1 MSKDRYEATNTF
13 VYQVS
18 RPNGEPLA
26 EHFRFVEQPLEPL
39 EEGAA
44 WVKNVHF
51 SVDPYMRECMDGD
64 WELNTPLEGR
74 TIGQVV
80 QSATPRLVPG
90 DWVFHREGWRTYAQ
104 VKPDEVRVIQPIE
117 GVPLRAWL
125 SVLGGT
131 GLTAWVA
138 LTRIV
143 QLQAGESIYISA
155 AAGGVGS
162 AAAQFARL
170 LGAKRVIGST
180 RSIEKAKILTE
191 RLGYTDAFV
200 YQPGNISSQLH
211 EVIPEGINVFLD
223 NVGGEQLE
231 AAIAALNEQG
241 RIALIGAVSQY
252 SALSPPAAPRNLF
265 DLVGK
270 SLTLKGFLVRD
281 YKNLQQEL
289 EAAIIPHIQSGKVI
303 PEETV
308 TFGFENSVDAFL
320 SMLKGGNTG
329 KAIVSIE

>member
-143 QLQAGESIYISA
+143 QLQAGESIFALHEALRLLNAETLSVRIIRHRNSSRGLQHALLQLGLALAAPEVTRLNAVVGFFLPAGIASPDLIEHLLVEHKIEISA
-155 AAGGVGS
+155 SFGS
-162 AAAQFARL
+162 PL
-170 LGAKRVIGST
+170 LRIGQIGEQC
-180 RSIEKAKILTE
+180 RAE
-191 RLGYTDAFV
+191 
-200 YQPGNISSQLH
+200 
-211 EVIPEGINVFLD
+211 NVFRLV
-223 NVGGEQLE
+223 NALALTLE
-231 AAIAALNEQG
+231 TLGQPVDRVAALE
-241 RIALIGAVSQY
+241 
-252 SALSPPAAPRNLF
+252 
-265 DLVGK
+265 
-270 SLTLKGFLVRD
+270 SLTL
-281 YKNLQQEL
+281 
-289 EAAIIPHIQSGKVI
+289 
-303 PEETV
+303 
-308 TFGFENSVDAFL
+308 L
-320 SMLKGGNTG
+320 SEGAMPL
-329 KAIVSIE
+329 